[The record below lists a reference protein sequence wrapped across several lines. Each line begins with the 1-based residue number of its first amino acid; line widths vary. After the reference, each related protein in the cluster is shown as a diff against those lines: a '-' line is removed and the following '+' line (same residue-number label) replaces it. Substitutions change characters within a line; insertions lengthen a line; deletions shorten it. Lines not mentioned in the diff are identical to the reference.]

1 MEEQEEPVIEEPVV
15 EEPTVE
21 TPVVEEPSTEEPSSD
36 EPATQL
42 DLLKQRIPN
51 TFGDNT
57 KYEQV
62 LNQLLDDTKYIA
74 LAYLYPFEDW
84 SEMELPRKYYN
95 WQLRACVEIYTSLGP
110 AGVKSYSENGLSFT
124 KEADGLS
131 LSLMDELTS
140 KAGTIKRTTQDEEE

>member
-1 MEEQEEPVIEEPVV
+1 MEEQEEPVIEEPVIEEPVV

-21 TPVVEEPSTEEPSSD
+21 TPVVEPSSD
-36 EPATQL
+36 EPPTQL

-57 KYEQV
+57 QYEQV
-62 LNQLLDDTKYIA
+62 LNQLLDDAKNIA
-74 LAYLYPFEDW
+74 LANLYPFEDW
-84 SEMELPRKYYN
+84 SEMELPRKYLN

-124 KEADGLS
+124 REEGQLS
-131 LSLMDELTS
+131 SSLMEELIS
-140 KAGTIKRTTQDEEE
+140 KAGTISTVIPEKED

>member
-21 TPVVEEPSTEEPSSD
+21 TPVVEPSSD
-36 EPATQL
+36 EPPTQL

-57 KYEQV
+57 QYEQV
-62 LNQLLDDTKYIA
+62 LNQLLDDAKNIA
-74 LAYLYPFEDW
+74 LANLYPFEDW
-84 SEMELPRKYYN
+84 SEMELPRKYLN

-124 KEADGLS
+124 REEGQLS
-131 LSLMDELTS
+131 SSLMEELIS
-140 KAGTIKRTTQDEEE
+140 KAGTISTVIPEEED

>member
-1 MEEQEEPVIEEPVV
+1 MEEQEEPVIEEPTL

-74 LAYLYPFEDW
+74 LANLYPFEDW
-84 SEMELPRKYYN
+84 SEMELPKKYLN

-124 KEADGLS
+124 REEGQLS
-131 LSLMDELTS
+131 SSLMEELIS
-140 KAGTIKRTTQDEEE
+140 KAGTISTVIPEEED

>member
-21 TPVVEEPSTEEPSSD
+21 TPVVEPSSD
-36 EPATQL
+36 EPPTQL

-57 KYEQV
+57 QYEQV
-62 LNQLLDDTKYIA
+62 LNQLLDDAKYIA
-74 LAYLYPFEDW
+74 LANLYPFEDW
-84 SEMELPRKYYN
+84 SEMELPRKYLN

-124 KEADGLS
+124 REEGQLS
-131 LSLMDELTS
+131 SSLMEELIS
-140 KAGTIKRTTQDEEE
+140 KAGTISTVIPEKED

>member
-21 TPVVEEPSTEEPSSD
+21 TPVVEPSSD
-36 EPATQL
+36 EPPTQL

-57 KYEQV
+57 QYEQV
-62 LNQLLDDTKYIA
+62 LNQLLDDAKNIA
-74 LAYLYPFEDW
+74 LANLYPFEDW
-84 SEMELPRKYYN
+84 SEMELPRKYLN

-124 KEADGLS
+124 REEGQLS
-131 LSLMDELTS
+131 SSLMEELIS
-140 KAGTIKRTTQDEEE
+140 KAGTISTVIPEKED